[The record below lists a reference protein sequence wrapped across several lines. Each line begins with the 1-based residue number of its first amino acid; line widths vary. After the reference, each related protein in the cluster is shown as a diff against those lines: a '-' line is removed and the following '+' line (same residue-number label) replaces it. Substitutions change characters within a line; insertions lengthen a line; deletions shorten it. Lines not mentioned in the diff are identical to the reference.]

1 MISTELN
8 IQMNCTYSLFIISD
22 ELQTFLE
29 MMCLIGKERKKR
41 ENKFSRFCSSIFIY
55 LFRAEL

>member
-8 IQMNCTYSLFIISD
+8 IQMDCTYSLFIIS